1 MTSSTQATKF
11 WTGVNCPACERAG
24 GVGECPVLWI
34 EDNADGQVY
43 DGDLGYCDECGKT
56 FSLLV
61 DAWDHLYAYE
71 EDAE

>member
-1 MTSSTQATKF
+1 M
-11 WTGVNCPACERAG
+11 
-24 GVGECPVLWI
+24 LWV
-34 EDNADGQVY
+34 EDNGDGQIY

-56 FSLLV
+56 FSLLF